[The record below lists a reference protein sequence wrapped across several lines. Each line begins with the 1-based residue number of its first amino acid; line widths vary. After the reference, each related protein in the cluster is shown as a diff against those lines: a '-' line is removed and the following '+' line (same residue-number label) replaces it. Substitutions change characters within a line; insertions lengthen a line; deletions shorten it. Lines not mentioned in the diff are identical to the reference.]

1 LWCTIQANDST
12 KLRKPD
18 SAVTDKNSKATCK
31 PGIPEKIHL
40 RFSNHDTVTVNS
52 YDKLI
57 DCALPGF
64 KALRDAL

>member
-1 LWCTIQANDST
+1 M

-18 SAVTDKNSKATCK
+18 SAVTDTDSKATCK

-40 RFSNHDTVTVNS
+40 RFSNHDTVPANS

-57 DCALPGF
+57 NCALPGF
-64 KALRDAL
+64 IALRDAL